1 MDVAKLLEPVAAS
14 KRKLAGRIQE
24 SSAHFPT
31 LRRKRRAVA
40 LWLLTAHGAQ
50 IVLLVM
56 ILFLQ
61 FGFPRARDA
70 ALDRAIPE
78 SFSGRLTG
86 MLGGESGAD
95 KRRQVTGFV
104 MTSIAW
110 IGSGSI
116 AAIMFW
122 IRVPDA
128 ITHSTIIARQREAR
142 ADPLL
147 SSTPTRSVMLYKSAM
162 ALACD
167 AEYEEALSHKLRD
180 IDEQL
185 SRKSDVGAPQDQDP
199 DGGNT
204 VTERYS
210 ITEELGRGAYGVVYR
225 ARDEVLGR
233 EVALKELPGRLA
245 GDKFAAPRFRQ
256 EARALAKLN
265 HPNIVQVYDFIEHR
279 NRMWMAIELVEGGDL
294 ASYIEERG
302 VLTVPEACRLGAG
315 IAEAVAFAHGR
326 GVIHRDL
333 KPLNVLLAD
342 ESSPKVADFGLAKLA
357 EGGVD
362 TLEGTVMGS
371 PHYMSP
377 EQAEG
382 GAIGCGTDIY
392 SLGVILYQML
402 SGRVPFEGE
411 IASVLAQHI
420 RKPPRRL
427 RQVAPD
433 NNIPPR
439 LEKLVLAMLAKS
451 VDDRPPEMRE
461 IAATLT
467 GLSRKFA
474 HA

>member
-14 KRKLAGRIQE
+14 KHKLAVRIQE

-50 IVLLVM
+50 IVLLVLV
-56 ILFLQ
+56 LFLQ
-61 FGFPRARDA
+61 LGFPRVRDA

-86 MLGGESGAD
+86 MLGGESGAER
-95 KRRQVTGFV
+95 RRQVADILV
-104 MTSIAW
+104 TSFAW

-122 IRVPDA
+122 IRIPEA
-128 ITHSTIIARQREAR
+128 ITHSSIIARQREDR
-142 ADPLL
+142 ADALL
-147 SSTPTRSVMLYKSAM
+147 NSSPTKSVMLYKSAM

-167 AEYEEALSHKLRD
+167 ADYEEALGLKLQR

-185 SRKSDVGAPQDQDP
+185 SQGTSADAAQNQNP
-199 DGGNT
+199 DGNNT

-233 EVALKELPGRLA
+233 EVALKELPVQMTN
-245 GDKFAAPRFRQ
+245 DEFVAPRFRQ

-279 NRMWMAIELVEGGDL
+279 KRMWMAIELVEGGSL
-294 ASYIEERG
+294 ASFIADRG
-302 VLTVPEACRLGAG
+302 RLGVPEACRLGAG

-342 ESSPKVADFGLAKLA
+342 ESTPKVADFGLAKLT

-371 PHYMSP
+371 PYYMSP
-377 EQAEG
+377 EQAEAG
-382 GAIGCGTDIY
+382 SIGCGTDIY

-427 RQVAPD
+427 RQAAPD
-433 NNIPPR
+433 NNIPPK
-439 LEKLVLAMLAKS
+439 LEKLVMAMLAKS
-451 VDDRPPEMRE
+451 VDDRPPEMRD
-461 IAATLT
+461 ISVTLT
-467 GLSRKFA
+467 GLSRKHA

>member
-1 MDVAKLLEPVAAS
+1 MDVVKLLGPLAAS
-14 KRKLAGRIQE
+14 RRELAARIQE

-31 LRRKRRAVA
+31 LRRKRRALA

-50 IVLLVM
+50 IVALAMV
-56 ILFLQ
+56 LFLQ

-78 SFSGRLTG
+78 SFSGRLAG
-86 MLGGESGAD
+86 ALGGESGAD
-95 KRRQVTGFV
+95 KRRQFAGFV
-104 MTSIAW
+104 VTSIAW
-110 IGSGSI
+110 IGSASV

-128 ITHSTIIARQREAR
+128 VTHSNILARQREAR
-142 ADPLL
+142 ADEFLG
-147 SSTPTRSVMLYKSAM
+147 STPTRSVMLYKSAM

-167 AEYEEALSHKLRD
+167 AEYEETLSHKLRH

-185 SRKSDVGAPQDQDP
+185 SRKPDDEAPQEQNP
-199 DGGNT
+199 DGENT
-204 VTERYS
+204 VAGRYS
-210 ITEELGRGAYGVVYR
+210 ITEEIGRGAYGVVYR

-245 GDKFAAPRFRQ
+245 DDEFVAPRFRQ

-279 NRMWMAIELVEGGDL
+279 KRMWMAIELVEGGDL
-294 ASYIEERG
+294 ASYIAKRG
-302 VLTVPEACRLGAG
+302 CLAVPEACRLGAG
-315 IAEAVAFAHGR
+315 IGDAVAFAHGR

-342 ESSPKVADFGLAKLA
+342 GSTPKVADFGLAKLA

-382 GAIGCGTDIY
+382 GSIGCGTDIY

-402 SGRVPFEGE
+402 TGKVPFEGE

-433 NNIPPR
+433 NNIPPK

-451 VDDRPPEMRE
+451 VDDRPPEMRD
-461 IAATLT
+461 ISATLT
-467 GLSRKFA
+467 VLSQKHA